1 MCGRDRKKF
10 KLFPVEG
17 KQPPSSRESL
27 LDVSAR
33 DNDARVLGWGRSSD
47 VCEQRRTLDHL
58 GSEYAIG
65 TGYLRLYAFPAV
77 HKVGARPSNPRYL
90 ITDARTRDRLVL
102 DLQE

>member
-47 VCEQRRTLDHL
+47 VCEQRRPRAIRAEGSYEEAPEGVAVALSARRTPGITAATPAPCQCPQTVPRQAL
-58 GSEYAIG
+58 G
-65 TGYLRLYAFPAV
+65 
-77 HKVGARPSNPRYL
+77 
-90 ITDARTRDRLVL
+90 
-102 DLQE
+102 